1 MAKSG
6 SSAMEGKQA
15 ELGASNEW
23 NIPASLSLFP
33 KSEKIAAMLYIG
45 NILSYQSCVGIGS
58 NLDLKSRRSYIQYL
72 FLAYISMEYT

>member
-15 ELGASNEW
+15 ELGSSNQR

-33 KSEKIAAMLYIG
+33 KSEKIPAMLYIG
-45 NILSYQSCVGIGS
+45 KGRVFKPFSYTFIQVLSRYWVE
-58 NLDLKSRRSYIQYL
+58 
-72 FLAYISMEYT
+72 F